1 MDQELGA
8 AAAVIEFQQKYS
20 KGVIVIANAH

>member
-1 MDQELGA
+1 LGQELGA

-20 KGVIVIANAH
+20 KEVIVIANAH